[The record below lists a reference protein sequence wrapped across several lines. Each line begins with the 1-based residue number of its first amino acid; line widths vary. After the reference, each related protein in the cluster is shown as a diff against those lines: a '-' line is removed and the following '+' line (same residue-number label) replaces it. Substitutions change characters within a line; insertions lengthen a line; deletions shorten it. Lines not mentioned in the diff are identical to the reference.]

1 MLAAVLSVA
10 LLAITL
16 AGCAT
21 GSGSNGDNVAR
32 DWARTLAEEY
42 AYDING
48 LRENRTADYLAA
60 NIVSPEPNPDGSS
73 IVVEA
78 LSWTGVSNVGP
89 GARVELRYIAH
100 VSERSGPVFG
110 SHNPEGDAVRCYAF
124 TVLYNNSEME
134 EIDCPRGPAPAP
146 PTPAPLL
153 VLPED
158 AVDRLAATLANAT
171 PETLKADVL
180 AAFPED
186 YLFIDTVVDS
196 GRLIVAMRA
205 TDNSDCIVVM
215 RDADG
220 TVEQAGF
227 DPIWAEPGETGCTT
241 GLVTNPPL

>member
-1 MLAAVLSVA
+1 MLAAALSAA

-16 AGCAT
+16 VGCAT

-32 DWARTLAEEY
+32 DWAHTLAEEY

-78 LSWTGVSNVGP
+78 LSWTGVS
-89 GARVELRYIAH
+89 
-100 VSERSGPVFG
+100 
-110 SHNPEGDAVRCYAF
+110 
-124 TVLYNNSEME
+124 
-134 EIDCPRGPAPAP
+134 
-146 PTPAPLL
+146 
-153 VLPED
+153 ED